1 MTDTKY
7 RYQTPY
13 YRSTP
18 RNARPNRQ
26 WIESN
31 EKAVYVVG
39 FPRYVQREE
48 FYEWFKQFG
57 YVKRF
62 DLPRGVDSENK
73 GFGYVHFETKEQAEA
88 LIEQK
93 TCLFRNY
100 TLTFASYTNQRN
112 QPRMDPDEY
121 HSMLTSQVET
131 YAQIS
136 SNLPAAYYNNKDI
149 DLLSLCSSGFITE
162 QATQVQNSRSRS
174 PDNSI
179 IEHIEVN
186 DVTPTLAPQVSVEA
200 RHVSQEPRTPNEEVK
215 TGSNPSHEEINK
227 AVTELAQ
234 TDCFKIVEAPSNEP
248 LFTIQ
253 DFDKMIFE
261 LQQENTELSPRSQVM
276 NKVLTDVLAECVTR
290 KTIAESYEISIDSQL
305 VSDYFLAV
313 RNIWPT
319 GTSTQMPIDVLG

>member
-18 RNARPNRQ
+18 RNRPNRD

-39 FPRYVQREE
+39 FPRYVAREE

-93 TCLFRNY
+93 TRMFRNY

-136 SNLPAAYYNNKDI
+136 STLPAAYYNNKDI

-186 DVTPTLAPQVSVEA
+186 DVPPILAPQVSIVE
-200 RHVSQEPRTPNEEVK
+200 HTPPEPKTPQEEIK

-227 AVTELAQ
+227 AVIELAQ
-234 TDCFKIVEAPSNEP
+234 TDSFKVIEAPSNEP

-253 DFDKMIFE
+253 DFDKMILE
-261 LQQENTELSPRSQVM
+261 LQQPDRELSPRSKVI
-276 NKVLTDVLAECVTR
+276 NKVLTDILAECVSR
-290 KTIAESYEISIDSQL
+290 KTIAESFEISIDSQL

-319 GTSTQMPIDVLG
+319 GTSMPMPIEVLG